1 MQTFPIGCKITGM
14 SPFKAP
20 FTCTGANVVGGTVVV
35 DARRFTG
42 DTVVAALGAFIAVGT
57 KLALRAQPVS
67 VRSACLKF
75 RTYSWRAF
83 APTSSTRS
91 CIRWTGFLGGCS
103 LHQIAAVIVPLSP
116 PMLTMLC
123 WSRREPLT
131 GVISNPRV
139 YPC

>member
-1 MQTFPIGCKITGM
+1 MV
-14 SPFKAP
+14 
-20 FTCTGANVVGGTVVV
+20 VVGMVVV
-35 DARRFTG
+35 DPRRFTG
-42 DTVVAALGAFIAVGT
+42 DTVVTALGVFVVAGIRF
-57 KLALRAQPVS
+57 ALRAQPVN

-103 LHQIAAVIVPLSP
+103 LHQTAAVIVPLSP
-116 PMLTMLC
+116 PMLIMLC

-131 GVISNPRV
+131 GVMSNPRV
-139 YPC
+139 